1 MTAVSNQGIQAVF
14 LNLEDKVKKA
24 GTDLNKQI
32 NDALATGEVDPMK
45 MLQLQFNM
53 GRYNAM
59 VEATSSVVKG
69 LTDTAKTLAQR
80 SGG

>member
-1 MTAVSNQGIQAVF
+1 MTTATQGIQYVF
-14 LNLEDKVKKA
+14 EDLSKKVTDA
-24 GTDLNKQI
+24 GGDLNVQI
-32 NDALATGEVDPMK
+32 SDALSGGEVDPIK
-45 MLQLQFNM
+45 MLELQFNM

>member
-1 MTAVSNQGIQAVF
+1 MATTQGIQDVF
-14 LNLEDKVKKA
+14 NDLSAKVNAA
-24 GTDLNKQI
+24 GTELNTQI
-32 NDALATGEVDPMK
+32 NAALKGNEVDPMK
-45 MLQLQFNM
+45 MLELQFNM

>member
-1 MTAVSNQGIQAVF
+1 MTVSNQGIQAVF
-14 LNLEDKVKKA
+14 EDLKA
-24 GTDLNKQI
+24 KMEVSATDLNTQI
-32 NDALATGEVDPMK
+32 NAALDGNEVDPTE

>member
-1 MTAVSNQGIQAVF
+1 MREKK
-14 LNLEDKVKKA
+14 LNHD
-24 GTDLNKQI
+24 I
-32 NDALATGEVDPMK
+32 SDALSENEVDPIK
-45 MLQLQFNM
+45 MLALQFSM

>member
-1 MTAVSNQGIQAVF
+1 MTVATQGIREVF
-14 LNLEDKVKKA
+14 VDLTGKLDSSSKLLNQ
-24 GTDLNKQI
+24 QI
-32 NDALATGEVDPMK
+32 NNALDGNEVDPTE